1 MRLRRFI
8 PELLLLGSTTQARPT
23 DECPDG
29 VSIVKVQPEVIVGLQ
44 PVSISAV
51 FTSNTV
57 LTIDGTTI
65 PITGAPTTLVTAF
78 TITKTSTRYIT
89 GNPEPY
95 FTGPYTTITSNN
107 PGSNPTTITRPPSGN
122 DHTGTVIIVNPSG
135 GSGGSG
141 GTRPAFTGPYTT
153 ITNNGP
159 AGSHPTTLTL
169 PPSGNDPSGTVIVVV
184 PSGTGTQSKPFTGPY
199 TTITSAGPGSQATTL
214 TLPPSGTGAL
224 FYQLR

>member
-1 MRLRRFI
+1 MRLRHFI

-23 DECPDG
+23 EECPDG

-89 GNPEPY
+89 G
-95 FTGPYTTITSNN
+95 
-107 PGSNPTTITRPPSGN
+107 
-122 DHTGTVIIVNPSG
+122 
-135 GSGGSG
+135 
-141 GTRPAFTGPYTT
+141 
-153 ITNNGP
+153 
-159 AGSHPTTLTL
+159 
-169 PPSGNDPSGTVIVVV
+169 
-184 PSGTGTQSKPFTGPY
+184 
-199 TTITSAGPGSQATTL
+199 
-214 TLPPSGTGAL
+214 
-224 FYQLR
+224 